1 MDILGLILYIV
12 VAAVCAWI
20 ADYFVPGTIPG
31 GFLAAAV
38 YGILGAWL
46 GTSLMGSFGPS
57 LGGVALL
64 PAIIGSALV
73 IFLATLIGRAMHKA
87 V

>member
-1 MDILGLILYIV
+1 MDILGFLIFMV

-20 ADYFVPGTIPG
+20 ADLIVPGTIPG

-38 YGILGAWL
+38 VGVIGAWM
-46 GTSLMGSFGPS
+46 GTAIFGSFGPE
-57 LGGVALL
+57 LGGVSVL
-64 PAIIGSALV
+64 PAIIGSGILIFVLALV
-73 IFLATLIGRAMHKA
+73 ARGRATR

>member
-1 MDILGLILYIV
+1 MSILGFLVFCI

-20 ADYFVPGTIPG
+20 ADYFVPGRIPG
-31 GFLAAAV
+31 GFLAAVVVGA
-38 YGILGAWL
+38 IGAWL
-46 GTSLMGSFGPS
+46 GTALMGPMGPD

-64 PAIIGSALV
+64 PAILGSAIT
-73 IFLATLIGRAMHKA
+73 IFCLSLFSRATAR